1 MVGLIVAA
9 VLLLVTHFGLSAA
22 PVRGPLVARLG
33 EAVFRGLYS
42 LISFVAFGALIWGYR
57 QAPYIG
63 IWDDSLGLRWAALL
77 LMLPALVFLVSG
89 LTQRNPTSAG
99 QERQLAAAEPAIGI
113 VRVTRHPGLWGFAL
127 WGLAHMLANGDVA
140 ALILFGTVA
149 LLGLLGMPA
158 LDAKYARKSPD
169 QWRAFAAATSILP
182 FAAILSG
189 RQQIRWREIGILR
202 PALALVLYCGL
213 LLLHPFLFGVAVLS
227 G

>member
-22 PVRGPLVARLG
+22 PLRDPLVARLG

-63 IWDDSLGLRWAALL
+63 IWDDSPGLRWAALL
-77 LMLPALVFLVSG
+77 LMLPALVFLVCG
-89 LTQRNPTSAG
+89 LTQPNPTSAG
-99 QERQLAAAEPAIGI
+99 QERHLAASKPAVGI
-113 VRVTRHPGLWGFAL
+113 VRITRHPGLWGFAL
-127 WGLAHMLANGDVA
+127 WGVAHMLANGDVA
-140 ALILFGTVA
+140 ALVLFGTVA

-158 LDAKYARKSPD
+158 LDAKGARRSPEH
-169 QWRAFAAATSILP
+169 WPAFAAATSILP

-189 RQQIRWREIGILR
+189 RQQLMWREIGALR
-202 PALALVLYCGL
+202 PALALVLYFGI
-213 LLLHPFLFGVAVLS
+213 LLLHPFLFDVAALP
-227 G
+227 